1 VSTPQPH
8 DEFDAARIV
17 VDVLRSLQPDEQA
30 RAIRYAQEKLAVV
43 RVPSP
48 PATGVDGVVGTSRAI
63 AASAKVAHELTT
75 ALSDPEFRRLRSAVD
90 KMLHL
95 LGAAYRLRPE
105 AFEKVVLPI
114 RGRHRRYF
122 GKSEAEVAN
131 SGSSTQPRNIPG
143 TEIWVMT
150 NSPTPQKQDMLEEA
164 LRLMGFSIDAIRDAV
179 AAIE

>member
-1 VSTPQPH
+1 MSDLFPDRVTASIEN
-8 DEFDAARIV
+8 DLLAARWRLKYPGLNWRIVGHSAQERLAV
-17 VDVLRSLQPDEQA
+17 VDVTSPSVTGVGGA
-30 RAIRYAQEKLAVV
+30 RAVAN
-43 RVPSP
+43 
-48 PATGVDGVVGTSRAI
+48 
-63 AASAKVAHELTT
+63 SAKVVHELTI
-75 ALSDPEFRRLRSAVD
+75 ALSDPEFLRLRSAVD

-105 AFEKVVLPI
+105 AFERVVLPM

-122 GKSEAEVAN
+122 GNSEVEVAS
-131 SGSSTQPRNIPG
+131 SGNSTQPRNIPG

-164 LRLMGFSIDAIRDAV
+164 LHLLGFSVNAIGDAV